1 MKINEICKL
10 TGLTKKAIEYYQ
22 IKDLIKPTILEN
34 GYREF
39 TECDVEQL
47 MTIAVLKKLEL
58 TVDEIKQVLE
68 SKDRNSVLM
77 RIKHAKQVQTKAK
90 LERIKLIG
98 QMARGEDIRDRI
110 NVLEQKCTIRE
121 KLLSAFPGYYGRY
134 ISFHFGRFLN
144 EPIKTDQQKSMYD
157 IIISFLDNM
166 ESIEVPEELQEMFNE
181 ADSYMDDEVIES
193 MSLNM
198 QTAINDFEAYWENN
212 HESITKYVEYRKS
225 EEYKN
230 SLMPKFKDWFKKFAQ
245 ASGYNDV
252 FIPAMRKLSPSYNE
266 YYEEML
272 KFNTEI
278 IKKIPEIEQL

>member
-22 IKDLIKPTILEN
+22 IKGLIKPSILEN

-47 MTIAVLKKLEL
+47 KTIAVLKKLEL

-68 SKDRNSVLM
+68 SKNKNSALM
-77 RIKHAKQVQTKAK
+77 KIKHVKQVQTKAK
-90 LERIKLIG
+90 LERIELIE

-110 NVLEQKCTIRE
+110 NILEQKCTIKE
-121 KLLSAFPGYYGRY
+121 TLLTAFPGYYGRY

-144 EPIKTDQQKSMYD
+144 EPIKTEEQKSMYD
-157 IIISFLDNM
+157 LIIKFLDDM
-166 ESIEVPEELQEMFNE
+166 EAIDVPEELQEMFRE
-181 ADSYMDDEVIES
+181 VDSYIDDKVIES

-198 QTAINDFEAYWENN
+198 QTAINDFEVYWENN
-212 HESITKYVEYRKS
+212 QESITEYIEFRKS
-225 EEYKN
+225 EECKN
-230 SLMPKFKDWFKKFAQ
+230 SLTSKFKDWLKKFGEI
-245 ASGYNDV
+245 SGYNDV

-266 YYEEML
+266 YYEKML
-272 KFNTEI
+272 KLNSEI
-278 IKKIPEIEQL
+278 VEKIPGIEQL

>member
-22 IKDLIKPTILEN
+22 IKGLITPIIIEN

-39 TECDVEQL
+39 TECDLKQL
-47 MTIAVLKKLEL
+47 KTIAVLKKLEL

-77 RIKHAKQVQTKAK
+77 KIKYAKQVQTKAK
-90 LERIKLIG
+90 LDRIELIE
-98 QMARGEDIRDRI
+98 QMVRGEDISDKI
-110 NVLEQKCTIRE
+110 NLLDQKWTIRE
-121 KLLSAFPGYYGRY
+121 KLLRAFPGYYGRY

-144 EPIKTDQQKSMYD
+144 EPIKTDEQKNMYD
-157 IIISFLDNM
+157 IIIKFLDDM
-166 ESIEVPEELQEMFNE
+166 ESIDVPEELQEMFKE

-198 QTAINDFEAYWENN
+198 QTAINDFETYWENN
-212 HESITKYVEYRKS
+212 KESITRYVEFRNS
-225 EEYKN
+225 EEYKS
-230 SLMPKFKDWFKKFAQ
+230 SLVSKFKDWFKKFGE
-245 ASGYNDV
+245 ASGYYDV
-252 FIPAMRKLSPSYNE
+252 FVPAMRKLSPSYNE

-272 KFNTEI
+272 ELSSKI
-278 IKKIPEIEQL
+278 VKKIPEIEQL